1 MADSKFEAQNRSQI
15 VETTLDL
22 LDAVEHGN
30 AQSQRGLASQLGVA
44 LGLTNAMVKRCVRK
58 GLLKVKE
65 VPARR
70 YAYYLTPDGFR
81 EKTRLTAEYLSISLN
96 FFRQARA
103 EYGEAMAYCADRGW
117 RRVAL
122 YGAGELAEIAILAA
136 REAGIELI
144 GVIDP
149 GRNEAEYC
157 GLPVVPRVAAT
168 GNSGALD
175 AVIVTCVNA
184 PQGVYDALVRE
195 MPGERVV
202 TPPLLRVAR
211 MREAQGE
218 GHSRR

>member
-1 MADSKFEAQNRSQI
+1 MTDFI
-15 VETTLDL
+15 
-22 LDAVEHGN
+22 AVEHGN

-70 YAYYLTPDGFR
+70 YAYYLTPEGFR
-81 EKTRLTAEYLSISLN
+81 EKTRLTAEYLSVSLN

-117 RRVAL
+117 QRVAL

-136 REAGIELI
+136 QEAGIELV
-144 GVIDP
+144 GVVDP
-149 GRNEAEYC
+149 GRNESEYC
-157 GLPVVPRVAAT
+157 GLPVIPRVAAT
-168 GNSGALD
+168 ANPGAID
-175 AVIVTCVNA
+175 AVIVTCANA
-184 PQGVYDALVRE
+184 PQRVFDDLARE

-211 MREAQGE
+211 MREIQGE
-218 GHSRR
+218 GRS